1 VLFDTTQLAL
11 ERTIQ
16 GASQRHSAL
25 ANNLAN
31 AETPGYQ
38 RMDVD
43 FHGVLGQA
51 LAGADGSAARERVEH
66 SAFATAVDTSV
77 GATRADGSTVDADR
91 EAAMLAENALDH
103 QTAVQVAR
111 ARIQM
116 LRVAMGVA

>member
-1 VLFDTTQLAL
+1 MLFDTTQLAL
-11 ERTIQ
+11 ERAIQ
-16 GASQRHSAL
+16 GASQRHGAL

-43 FHGVLGQA
+43 FHGVLGRA
-51 LAGADGSAARERVEH
+51 LSAGAGARERVEG
-66 SAFATAVDTSV
+66 SAFAAAADTSV